1 MAADASSRKEAKA
14 MKSMLSEAR
23 ESARLLAEFDS
34 GIETEAGAVSFG
46 AMCEMLRQA
55 EFEEVQIE
63 AVAKRSIREAGESR
77 A

>member
-1 MAADASSRKEAKA
+1 

-23 ESARLLAEFDS
+23 ESARLLAEFDPE
-34 GIETEAGAVSFG
+34 IETEAGAVIIG

-55 EFEEVQIE
+55 GVEEVQIE
-63 AVAKRSIREAGESR
+63 AVAKRLIREAGESR